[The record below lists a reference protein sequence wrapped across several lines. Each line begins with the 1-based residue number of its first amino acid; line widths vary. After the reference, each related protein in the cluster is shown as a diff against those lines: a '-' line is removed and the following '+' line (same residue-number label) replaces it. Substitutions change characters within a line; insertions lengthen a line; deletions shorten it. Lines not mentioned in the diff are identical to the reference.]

1 MNRLAK
7 LQDMLIKY
15 ITEEVETKNNRAY
28 PLSWEIVHIAS
39 APQFARLLAEKR
51 GVDPE
56 LAAIATAVH
65 DFGRIVTGVQENH
78 AEAGY
83 EPVKKWLAETGLFS
97 EEEIETIALACKN
110 HSSKEEVGTPLEE
123 IVKDSDI
130 IDCYLHGHVISKDA
144 HRKRL
149 AKVKK
154 ELNLPEE
161 QNL

>member
-1 MNRLAK
+1 MERLTKVQDLLLKHMNSVSRSN
-7 LQDMLIKY
+7 D
-15 ITEEVETKNNRAY
+15 RAY

-39 APQFARLLAEKR
+39 APQFAKMLAEKR

-56 LAAIATAVH
+56 LAAIATTVH
-65 DFGRIVTGVQENH
+65 DFGRIVTGIQENH

-83 EPVKKWLAETGLFS
+83 LPLKNWLREMNLFN
-97 EEEIETIALACKN
+97 EEEIEIIAAACKN
-110 HSSKEEVGTPLEE
+110 HSSKEIVGTPVEE

-130 IDCYLHGHVISKDA
+130 VDCYLHGHVISKES

-149 AKVKK
+149 VKVKK

-161 QNL
+161 QD

>member
-1 MNRLAK
+1 MKRLTK
-7 LQDMLIKY
+7 VQDMLFKY
-15 ITEEVETKNNRAY
+15 MNNVSTNNDRVY

-39 APQFARLLAEKR
+39 APQFAKMLAEKR

-56 LAAIATAVH
+56 LAAIATTVH
-65 DFGRIVTGVQENH
+65 DFGRIVTGIQENH

-83 EPVKKWLAETGLFS
+83 LPLRNWLQELNLFN
-97 EEEIETIALACKN
+97 ENEIEIIAAAGKN
-110 HSSKEEVGTPLEE
+110 HSSKDVVGTPVEE

-130 IDCYLHGHVISKDA
+130 VDCYLHGHVISKKS

-161 QNL
+161 QD

>member
-1 MNRLAK
+1 MNRLSK
-7 LQDMLIKY
+7 LQALLLKY
-15 ITEEVETKNNRAY
+15 IKETGNDNRRAY

-39 APQFARLLAEKR
+39 APQFAQLLAEKR
-51 GVDPE
+51 GADAE

-83 EPVKKWLAETGLFS
+83 EPLKKWLENTGLFDDG
-97 EEEIETIALACKN
+97 EIETIALASKN
-110 HSSKEEVGTPLEE
+110 HSGKEEEGTAIEE

-130 IDCYLHGHVISKDA
+130 VDCYLHGHPITKDA

-161 QNL
+161 QD